1 MINFFRLVLAGLVL
15 AMAGLISAVV
25 TMRFAIH
32 GAEVKVPDLQGLTV
46 AEAVHR
52 TANLGLNLGIDNKYY
67 SVDVPAGRVLAQSP
81 LPGAIVRREW
91 RMRVTESLGPQRVAI
106 PKVVG
111 QQERVAAIEV
121 RRVGLELEETAQMPY
136 SGAQPG
142 TVIAQ
147 NPQQGAAGV
156 ERPSVSLLVSTPAPA
171 PAHGAGYAAVDWHAA
186 GGGGSVGCARGVEGR
201 ASAEQLLGRAASG
214 CRGRGHGSSG
224 YGGSRRHGDEP
235 ESPRRPSRRTGHDG
249 YAESGP
255 VKGRWPQDSGRKAS
269 KGRPEGSPGR
279 SPGCV

>member
-1 MINFFRLVLAGLVL
+1 MINFFRLVLAFLAI
-15 AMAGLISAVV
+15 AMAGLVSAVV

-46 AEAVHR
+46 SEAVHK

-121 RRVGLELEETAQMPY
+121 RRVGLELEESAQMPY
-136 SGAQPG
+136 SGAPPG

-156 ERPSVSLLVSTPAPA
+156 ERPSVSLLVSTPAPNPA
-171 PAHGAGYAAVDWHAA
+171 PALVMPQLTGMPLAAATALVVHAGLKV
-186 GGGGSVGCARGVEGR
+186 
-201 ASAEQLLGRAASG
+201 
-214 CRGRGHGSSG
+214 
-224 YGGSRRHGDEP
+224 
-235 ESPRRPSRRTGHDG
+235 
-249 YAESGP
+249 GP
-255 VKGRWPQDSGRKAS
+255 VQNTYSVADAPADADGGMAPADTVDPTGTVLSQN
-269 KGRPEGSPGR
+269 PSPGHKVE
-279 SPGCV
+279 PGMTVTFRVSQ

>member
-1 MINFFRLVLAGLVL
+1 MINFFRLALAFLAI
-15 AMAGLISAVV
+15 AMAGLVSAVV

-46 AEAVHR
+46 SEAVHK

-67 SVDVPAGRVLAQSP
+67 SADVPAGRVLAQSP

-147 NPQQGAAGV
+147 NPQQGAGGV
-156 ERPSVSLLVSTPAPA
+156 ERPSVSLLVSTPAPNPGPALVMPQLTGMPLAAATALVVHAGLKVGPVQNTYSAAAPPADADGGMA
-171 PAHGAGYAAVDWHAA
+171 PADTVDPAGTVLSQTPVA
-186 GGGGSVGCARGVEGR
+186 GHKVE
-201 ASAEQLLGRAASG
+201 
-214 CRGRGHGSSG
+214 
-224 YGGSRRHGDEP
+224 
-235 ESPRRPSRRTGHDG
+235 
-249 YAESGP
+249 
-255 VKGRWPQDSGRKAS
+255 
-269 KGRPEGSPGR
+269 PGMTVTFR
-279 SPGCV
+279 VAQ

>member
-1 MINFFRLVLAGLVL
+1 MINFFRLVLAGLAL
-15 AMAGLISAVV
+15 AMAYLISAVT
-25 TMRFAIH
+25 TMHFAIH

-46 AEAVHR
+46 SEAMHR

-121 RRVGLELEETAQMPY
+121 RRVGLELEEAAQMPY
-136 SGAQPG
+136 SGAPPG

-147 NPQQGAAGV
+147 NPQEGAAGV
-156 ERPSVSLLVSTPAPA
+156 ERPSVSLLVSSPAPTQVPAMVMPQLIGMPMATASALIVHAGLKVGPVLNNDVSEPSSTAGDAGGMA
-171 PAHGAGYAAVDWHAA
+171 PAGTGDPVGTVLSQSPSAGH
-186 GGGGSVGCARGVEGR
+186 RVEPGMTVTLKV
-201 ASAEQLLGRAASG
+201 AE
-214 CRGRGHGSSG
+214 
-224 YGGSRRHGDEP
+224 
-235 ESPRRPSRRTGHDG
+235 
-249 YAESGP
+249 
-255 VKGRWPQDSGRKAS
+255 
-269 KGRPEGSPGR
+269 
-279 SPGCV
+279 

>member
-1 MINFFRLVLAGLVL
+1 MINFFRLIVAGLAI
-15 AMAGLISAVV
+15 AMAGLVAAVV

-81 LPGAIVRREW
+81 LAGATVRREW

-121 RRVGLELEETAQMPY
+121 RRVGLDLEETAQMPY
-136 SGAQPG
+136 NGAQPG

-156 ERPSVSLLVSTPAPA
+156 ERPSVSLLVSSPAPTPPAAFVMPQVTGMPLAAATALLIHAGLKVGPVQSTYSNLPAPA
-171 PAHGAGYAAVDWHAA
+171 ADTSSSEMAPADTVDPAGTV
-186 GGGGSVGCARGVEGR
+186 S
-201 ASAEQLLGRAASG
+201 SQNPL
-214 CRGRGHGSSG
+214 SG
-224 YGGSRRHGDEP
+224 YRVEP
-235 ESPRRPSRRTGHDG
+235 GTIVTLRV
-249 YAESGP
+249 A
-255 VKGRWPQDSGRKAS
+255 Q
-269 KGRPEGSPGR
+269 
-279 SPGCV
+279 

>member
-1 MINFFRLVLAGLVL
+1 MINFFRLVLAFLAI
-15 AMAGLISAVV
+15 AMAGLVSAVV
-25 TMRFAIH
+25 TMRLAIH

-46 AEAVHR
+46 SEAVHK

-81 LPGAIVRREW
+81 LAGAIVRREW

-121 RRVGLELEETAQMPY
+121 RGVGLELEETAQMPY

-156 ERPSVSLLVSTPAPA
+156 ERPSLSLLVSTPAPNPGSALVMPQLTGMPLAAATALVVHAGLKVGPVQNTYSDAAVPADADGGMA
-171 PAHGAGYAAVDWHAA
+171 PADTVDPAGTVLSQTPVA
-186 GGGGSVGCARGVEGR
+186 GHKVE
-201 ASAEQLLGRAASG
+201 
-214 CRGRGHGSSG
+214 
-224 YGGSRRHGDEP
+224 
-235 ESPRRPSRRTGHDG
+235 
-249 YAESGP
+249 
-255 VKGRWPQDSGRKAS
+255 
-269 KGRPEGSPGR
+269 PGMTVTFR
-279 SPGCV
+279 VAQ

>member
-1 MINFFRLVLAGLVL
+1 MINFFRLALAFLAI
-15 AMAGLISAVV
+15 AMAGLVSAVV

-46 AEAVHR
+46 SEAVHK

-67 SVDVPAGRVLAQSP
+67 SADVPAGRVLAQSP

-147 NPQQGAAGV
+147 NPQQGAGGV
-156 ERPSVSLLVSTPAPA
+156 ERPSVSLLVSTPAPNPGPAMVMPQLTGVPLAAATALVVHAGLKVGPVQNAYSAASPPTDADGGMA
-171 PAHGAGYAAVDWHAA
+171 PADTVDPTGTVLSQTPAA
-186 GGGGSVGCARGVEGR
+186 GHKVE
-201 ASAEQLLGRAASG
+201 
-214 CRGRGHGSSG
+214 
-224 YGGSRRHGDEP
+224 
-235 ESPRRPSRRTGHDG
+235 
-249 YAESGP
+249 
-255 VKGRWPQDSGRKAS
+255 
-269 KGRPEGSPGR
+269 PGMTVTFR
-279 SPGCV
+279 VAQ

>member
-1 MINFFRLVLAGLVL
+1 MINFFRLVLAFLAI
-15 AMAGLISAVV
+15 AMAGLVSAVV
-25 TMRFAIH
+25 TMRLAIH

-46 AEAVHR
+46 SEAVHK

-81 LPGAIVRREW
+81 LPGAIVRRDW

-156 ERPSVSLLVSTPAPA
+156 ERPSLSLLVSTPAPNPGSALVMPQLTGMPLAAATALVVHAGLKVGPVQNTYSDAAVPADADGGMA
-171 PAHGAGYAAVDWHAA
+171 PADTVDPAGTVLSQTPVA
-186 GGGGSVGCARGVEGR
+186 GHKVE
-201 ASAEQLLGRAASG
+201 
-214 CRGRGHGSSG
+214 
-224 YGGSRRHGDEP
+224 
-235 ESPRRPSRRTGHDG
+235 
-249 YAESGP
+249 
-255 VKGRWPQDSGRKAS
+255 
-269 KGRPEGSPGR
+269 PGMTVTFR
-279 SPGCV
+279 VAQ

>member
-1 MINFFRLVLAGLVL
+1 MINFFRLVLAFLAI
-15 AMAGLISAVV
+15 AMAGLVSAVV

-32 GAEVKVPDLQGLTV
+32 GAEVRVPDLQGLTV
-46 AEAVHR
+46 SEAVHK

-121 RRVGLELEETAQMPY
+121 RRVGLELEESAQMPY
-136 SGAQPG
+136 SGAPPG

-156 ERPSVSLLVSTPAPA
+156 ERPSVSLLVSTPAPNPA
-171 PAHGAGYAAVDWHAA
+171 PALVMPQLTGMPLAAATALVVHAGLKVGPVQNTYSEAGPAVDADGGMAPADTVDPA
-186 GGGGSVGCARGVEGR
+186 GTVLSQTPAPGHRVE
-201 ASAEQLLGRAASG
+201 
-214 CRGRGHGSSG
+214 
-224 YGGSRRHGDEP
+224 
-235 ESPRRPSRRTGHDG
+235 
-249 YAESGP
+249 
-255 VKGRWPQDSGRKAS
+255 
-269 KGRPEGSPGR
+269 PGMTVTFR
-279 SPGCV
+279 VSQ

>member
-1 MINFFRLVLAGLVL
+1 MINFFRLVLAFLVV
-15 AMAGLISAVV
+15 AMAGLVSAVV

-32 GAEVKVPDLQGLTV
+32 GAEVRVPDLQGLTV
-46 AEAVHR
+46 SEAVHR

-67 SVDVPAGRVLAQSP
+67 SADVPAGRVLAQSP

-121 RRVGLELEETAQMPY
+121 RRVGLDLEETAQMPY

-147 NPQQGAAGV
+147 NPEQGAGGV
-156 ERPSVSLLVSTPAPA
+156 ERPSVSLLVSAPAPNPAPA
-171 PAHGAGYAAVDWHAA
+171 MVMPQLTGMPLATATALVVHAGMKVGPVQNTYSEAAPAADADGGMAPADTVDPAGTVLSQTPAA
-186 GGGGSVGCARGVEGR
+186 GHKVE
-201 ASAEQLLGRAASG
+201 
-214 CRGRGHGSSG
+214 
-224 YGGSRRHGDEP
+224 
-235 ESPRRPSRRTGHDG
+235 
-249 YAESGP
+249 
-255 VKGRWPQDSGRKAS
+255 
-269 KGRPEGSPGR
+269 PGMTVTFR
-279 SPGCV
+279 VSQ

>member
-1 MINFFRLVLAGLVL
+1 MINFFRLMVAGLAL
-15 AMAGLISAVV
+15 AMAGLVSAVV
-25 TMRFAIH
+25 TMRLAIH

-46 AEAVHR
+46 SEAVHR
-52 TANLGLNLGIDNKYY
+52 TANMGLNLGIDNKYY

-147 NPQQGAAGV
+147 NPQQGAGGV
-156 ERPSVSLLVSTPAPA
+156 DRPSVSLLVSTPAPNPA
-171 PAHGAGYAAVDWHAA
+171 PALVMPQLTGMPLAAAAALAVHGGLKV
-186 GGGGSVGCARGVEGR
+186 
-201 ASAEQLLGRAASG
+201 
-214 CRGRGHGSSG
+214 
-224 YGGSRRHGDEP
+224 
-235 ESPRRPSRRTGHDG
+235 
-249 YAESGP
+249 GP
-255 VKGRWPQDSGRKAS
+255 VQSTYSSAPAPAAADSA
-269 KGRPEGSPGR
+269 GSEMAPADTVDPAGTVLSQTPLAGHRVEPGTIVTFR
-279 SPGCV
+279 VAQ

>member
-1 MINFFRLVLAGLVL
+1 VINFFRLVLAGLAL
-15 AMAGLISAVV
+15 AMAGLVSAVV

-46 AEAVHR
+46 TEAVHK
-52 TANLGLNLGIDNKYY
+52 TANMGLNLGIDNRYY

-106 PKVVG
+106 PKIVG

-147 NPQQGAAGV
+147 NPQQGAGGV
-156 ERPSVSLLVSTPAPA
+156 ERPSVSLLVSTPAPITASAMVMPQLTGMPLSAAAALVVHAGLKLGPVQNSYSDAPPPAAEDAGMA
-171 PAHGAGYAAVDWHAA
+171 PADTVDPAGTVLSQTPIAGY
-186 GGGGSVGCARGVEGR
+186 RVE
-201 ASAEQLLGRAASG
+201 
-214 CRGRGHGSSG
+214 
-224 YGGSRRHGDEP
+224 
-235 ESPRRPSRRTGHDG
+235 
-249 YAESGP
+249 
-255 VKGRWPQDSGRKAS
+255 
-269 KGRPEGSPGR
+269 PGMTITLR
-279 SPGCV
+279 VAQ

>member
-1 MINFFRLVLAGLVL
+1 MINFFRLLLAGMAL
-15 AMAGLISAVV
+15 AMAGLVSAVI

-32 GAEVKVPDLQGLTV
+32 GAEVRVPDVQGLTV
-46 AEAVHR
+46 SDALHR
-52 TANLGLNLGIDNKYY
+52 SANLGLNLGIDNKYY

-121 RRVGLELEETAQMPY
+121 RRLGLELEETAQMPY
-136 SGAQPG
+136 SGVPPG

-156 ERPSVSLLVSTPAPA
+156 ERPSVSLLVSVPAVTPPPALVMPQLVGMPLSAATALVVRGGLKVGPIGNTYSSAATAPDTGSSEMAPA
-171 PAHGAGYAAVDWHAA
+171 DTVDPAGTVLSQSPSAGH
-186 GGGGSVGCARGVEGR
+186 RVE
-201 ASAEQLLGRAASG
+201 
-214 CRGRGHGSSG
+214 
-224 YGGSRRHGDEP
+224 
-235 ESPRRPSRRTGHDG
+235 
-249 YAESGP
+249 
-255 VKGRWPQDSGRKAS
+255 
-269 KGRPEGSPGR
+269 PGTTVTLR
-279 SPGCV
+279 VAQ

>member
-1 MINFFRLVLAGLVL
+1 MINFFRLVLAFLAI
-15 AMAGLISAVV
+15 AMAGLVSAVV
-25 TMRFAIH
+25 TMRLAIH

-46 AEAVHR
+46 SEAVHK

-67 SVDVPAGRVLAQSP
+67 SVDVPVGRVLAQSP

-121 RRVGLELEETAQMPY
+121 HRVGLELEETAQMPY

-156 ERPSVSLLVSTPAPA
+156 ERPSLSLLVSTPAPNPGSSLVMPQLTGMPLAAAAALVVHAGLKVGPVQNTYSDTAA
-171 PAHGAGYAAVDWHAA
+171 PADADGGMAPADTVDPAGTVLSQIPVA
-186 GGGGSVGCARGVEGR
+186 GHKVE
-201 ASAEQLLGRAASG
+201 
-214 CRGRGHGSSG
+214 
-224 YGGSRRHGDEP
+224 
-235 ESPRRPSRRTGHDG
+235 
-249 YAESGP
+249 
-255 VKGRWPQDSGRKAS
+255 
-269 KGRPEGSPGR
+269 PGMTVTFR
-279 SPGCV
+279 VAQ

>member
-1 MINFFRLVLAGLVL
+1 MINFFRLMVAGLAL
-15 AMAGLISAVV
+15 AMAGLVSAVV
-25 TMRFAIH
+25 TMRLAIH

-46 AEAVHR
+46 SEAVHR
-52 TANLGLNLGIDNKYY
+52 TANMGLNLGIDNKYY

-147 NPQQGAAGV
+147 NPQQGAGGV
-156 ERPSVSLLVSTPAPA
+156 DRPSVSLLVSTKALNPVPALVMPQLTGMPLAAATALVVHGGLKVGPVQSAYSSAPA
-171 PAHGAGYAAVDWHAA
+171 PAAADAA
-186 GGGGSVGCARGVEGR
+186 GSEMAPADTVDPAGTVLSQTPLAGHRVE
-201 ASAEQLLGRAASG
+201 
-214 CRGRGHGSSG
+214 
-224 YGGSRRHGDEP
+224 
-235 ESPRRPSRRTGHDG
+235 
-249 YAESGP
+249 
-255 VKGRWPQDSGRKAS
+255 
-269 KGRPEGSPGR
+269 PGAIVTFR
-279 SPGCV
+279 VAQ

>member
-1 MINFFRLVLAGLVL
+1 MINFFRLALAFLAI
-15 AMAGLISAVV
+15 AMAGLVSAVV

-46 AEAVHR
+46 SEAVHK

-67 SVDVPAGRVLAQSP
+67 SADVPAGRVLAQSP
-81 LPGAIVRREW
+81 LPGATVRREW

-147 NPQQGAAGV
+147 NPQQGAGGV
-156 ERPSVSLLVSTPAPA
+156 ERPSVSLLVSTPAPNPA
-171 PAHGAGYAAVDWHAA
+171 PAMVMPQLTGMPLAAATALVVHAGLKV
-186 GGGGSVGCARGVEGR
+186 
-201 ASAEQLLGRAASG
+201 
-214 CRGRGHGSSG
+214 
-224 YGGSRRHGDEP
+224 
-235 ESPRRPSRRTGHDG
+235 
-249 YAESGP
+249 GP
-255 VKGRWPQDSGRKAS
+255 VQNTYSAAAAPPDADGGMAPADTVDPTGTVLSQTPVSGHKV
-269 KGRPEGSPGR
+269 EPGMTVTFR
-279 SPGCV
+279 VAQ